1 MMKVSPPPANYAV
14 LSSAGE
20 HGRFCREKV
29 MAAWRV
35 VCYSQIVSGRW
46 PEMRRGGGYDACLEG
61 GWAGKVLT
69 FPDSLASF
77 ILKNIPQHSPLDRQT
92 LELEGFFE

>member
-14 LSSAGE
+14 LPSERGGGE
-20 HGRFCREKV
+20 HRRFCREKV
-29 MAAWRV
+29 MAGRLLFAD
-35 VCYSQIVSGRW
+35 SGRW

-69 FPDSLASF
+69 FGSLCTAAGQ
-77 ILKNIPQHSPLDRQT
+77 IVWLL
-92 LELEGFFE
+92 LY